1 MVGCA
6 RSGMH
11 GRGKSAQGR
20 VGEAR
25 VGKGRV
31 EKARVGGGRPG
42 GWRLRMVCGAVVAT
56 TATGCASA
64 PQVVPVPT
72 FAPVAPTS
80 TSAPPASETGTRLPA
95 DCALLLGQDE
105 LSALFGLP
113 MDSVMIRMVQGTPS
127 PSVGRLERITCTYTS
142 VGPAAPP
149 PQGVVLRMTVGAYR
163 DTAAARAQHERN
175 VADEQVGSSSSVDP
189 ALGTA
194 AATLLHRDVENLL
207 LTASDSVTLD
217 LDLPPRPAPLPPSDL
232 LLDLARRV
240 LARLAPSG
248 PDAGAP
254 L

>member
-6 RSGMH
+6 RSEMH
-11 GRGKSAQGR
+11 WRGRPVQRR
-20 VGEAR
+20 V
-25 VGKGRV
+25 VG
-31 EKARVGGGRPG
+31 APVGGGRTG
-42 GWRLRMVCGAVVAT
+42 GWRLRALCGAVVAT

-72 FAPVAPTS
+72 FAPSAPTS
-80 TSAPPASETGTRLPA
+80 TSAPPASETDTRLPT
-95 DCALLLGQDE
+95 DCAQLLGQDE

-127 PSVGRLERITCTYTS
+127 PSVGRLERMTCTYTA
-142 VGPAAPP
+142 VGPTAPP

-163 DTAAARAQHERN
+163 DTAAAHAQHERN
-175 VADEQVGSSSSVDP
+175 VAEEQAGSSSPVHP

-194 AATLLHRDVENLL
+194 AATLLHRDVEHLL
-207 LTASDSVTLD
+207 LTASDAVTLD
-217 LDLPPRPAPLPPSDL
+217 LDLPPRPGPLSPSDL

-248 PDAGAP
+248 SDGGAP

>member
-25 VGKGRV
+25 VGRG
-31 EKARVGGGRPG
+31 RVGGGRPG

-56 TATGCASA
+56 TATGCSSA

-72 FAPVAPTS
+72 FAPSAPTS
-80 TSAPPASETGTRLPA
+80 TSAPPASETGSLLPA
-95 DCALLLGQDE
+95 DCAQLLGQDE

-113 MDSVMIRMVQGTPS
+113 MDTVMVQMVQGTPS
-127 PSVGRLERITCTYTS
+127 PSVGRLERMTCTYTAAG
-142 VGPAAPP
+142 VAAPP
-149 PQGVVLRMTVGAYR
+149 PRGVVLRMTVGAYR
-163 DTAAARAQHERN
+163 DTAAAHSQHERN
-175 VADEQVGSSSSVDP
+175 VADEQPGSSSPVRP

-194 AATLLHRDVENLL
+194 SATLLHRDAENLL
-207 LTASDSVTLD
+207 LTASDAVTLD
-217 LDLPPRPAPLPPSDL
+217 LDLPPRPAPLPPTDL

-240 LARLAPSG
+240 LARLAPS
-248 PDAGAP
+248 PSDDAAP
-254 L
+254 VSP